1 MVNKLLRVLMPLLA
15 VSCAAAEP
23 PACHVDL
30 RLEGTWTDDQRDAVE
45 KAAWEWSAA
54 IGKWQWESGQKG
66 WSLYESAVTVTEDGT
81 VPIMIVPELHF
92 DGSSEFL
99 IGLYSEVDGDRSIQL
114 ADWPTVDNEYNWVRH
129 NSAHEIGHA
138 LGLEHLPSGIMCE
151 RVERYADAPTEIE
164 AQLVRGCR

>member
-1 MVNKLLRVLMPLLA
+1 MKALWIFGLILLMG
-15 VSCAAAEP
+15 CTGAEP
-23 PACHVDL
+23 PVCHVDL
-30 RLEGTWTDDQRDAVE
+30 RLEGVWLPGQSAAVE
-45 KAAWEWSAA
+45 QAAWEWSAA

-66 WSLYESAVTVTEDGT
+66 WSLYNAAVTVTEDGT
-81 VPIMIVPELHF
+81 VPIMIVPQLHF

-151 RVERYADAPTEIE
+151 LVDRYADAPTEVE
-164 AQLVRGCR
+164 AQLVQGCR